1 MCLFTIEIPRHLA
14 NAGVPAQVIQN
25 RLGHRNIQNTM
36 VYMTISSGFVD
47 KMVNAAMATG
57 NVV

>member
-1 MCLFTIEIPRHLA
+1 LKHSLGTHLA
-14 NAGVPAQVIQN
+14 NAGVPPQVIQN

-47 KMVNAAMATG
+47 KMVSAAMANG